1 MTNLRVILLVVFG
14 AAMLWL
20 WYPFLTQTEQ
30 ASQQEQET
38 IAQPDYVAIDLKQT
52 SFAENGQL
60 SYQITAQRMEL
71 YQELGFSHFEVPIF
85 VLHNGQHNWQL
96 TANEATLY
104 ENDTL
109 ILEGNV
115 KATNLNDNAM
125 ITEINADN
133 LRLEISNRIMRSEQP
148 VIITGPSLTITGKGL
163 TADLNIEVIE
173 LINHTET
180 IYDKQ

>member
-1 MTNLRVILLVVFG
+1 MTNLRVILLVLFS
-14 AAMLWL
+14 ATMLWL

-30 ASQQEQET
+30 ATQPEET
-38 IAQPDYVAIDLKQT
+38 IAKPDYVAIDLKQT

-115 KATNLNDNAM
+115 KATNLNDAAM
-125 ITEINADN
+125 ITHIDADN
-133 LRLEISNRIMRSEQP
+133 LRLEITNRMMRSDQP
-148 VIITGPSLTITGKGL
+148 VIITGPNVTITGKGL
-163 TADLNIEVIE
+163 IADLNIEVIE